1 MKTFRILASVGSAL
15 SLCALFGCQSKPADK
30 IVAQVGAEKIY
41 QSDVDFLKRAS
52 RSFAEP
58 GQEKA
63 ALENIIEARMIYQ
76 EAKKLVGEENPNIQ
90 QTMVNLQDRFLMRA
104 FDEFYVSQNLCHTD
118 AALQEYF
125 DKNKALFAKDS
136 CNRLSDCR
144 ENVAKQLYLKENSG
158 TLQGYTKRL
167 LDAQTISKVELAYV
181 VSADTALVNK
191 AFADLDSRKVP
202 LADIQGL
209 KQETLL
215 SNSREGVMA
224 VDSVREIL
232 FGKDSLAVG
241 EVRLIQGPSTSV
253 ALKVLLRRAPD
264 VLPEEGRDSV
274 IAERFVMEFKN
285 LMAGHSG
292 DSLLQAR
299 YKYRLEPIR
308 YPEVQKYYDA
318 HAAEFNGA
326 PLDSVT
332 LEIESKISGGKD
344 LPLDSNYVL
353 ATIDGKP
360 FVTEKDVRGLYL
372 ELPERL
378 RPQYPRRRRVQMIST
393 WKLKALAARDA
404 GLDKTDLFNKLQLMA
419 KMSFY
424 RKAFS
429 DSLAKNG
436 FFTPEDSLKTV
447 FAKYGA
453 AIFPNAT
460 LEQVSGD
467 MGVFAQTPDKAFLY
481 EYYREQD
488 KLPKTENLDSI
499 KVLVYKGAAAG
510 FARSWFERFR
520 REAFKKYPVS
530 VIDKFYLP
538 REDLFSTED
547 LRARADSM
555 YANRNLS
562 GAWLT
567 WERIKDLSVDEEDSL
582 YARSILELAKL
593 DAERGKF
600 AESEKEYAAFLAM
613 WPESPFAE
621 KAMFARGFQLR
632 ENLKKD
638 TAALAVLTQFMEKY
652 PKSDLRESVEWLI
665 KDIQSGGKLSEELNR
680 KISEQE

>member
-209 KQETLL
+209 KRETLL

-253 ALKVLLRRAPD
+253 A
-264 VLPEEGRDSV
+264 
-274 IAERFVMEFKN
+274 
-285 LMAGHSG
+285 
-292 DSLLQAR
+292 
-299 YKYRLEPIR
+299 
-308 YPEVQKYYDA
+308 
-318 HAAEFNGA
+318 
-326 PLDSVT
+326 
-332 LEIESKISGGKD
+332 
-344 LPLDSNYVL
+344 
-353 ATIDGKP
+353 
-360 FVTEKDVRGLYL
+360 
-372 ELPERL
+372 
-378 RPQYPRRRRVQMIST
+378 
-393 WKLKALAARDA
+393 
-404 GLDKTDLFNKLQLMA
+404 
-419 KMSFY
+419 
-424 RKAFS
+424 
-429 DSLAKNG
+429 
-436 FFTPEDSLKTV
+436 
-447 FAKYGA
+447 
-453 AIFPNAT
+453 
-460 LEQVSGD
+460 
-467 MGVFAQTPDKAFLY
+467 
-481 EYYREQD
+481 
-488 KLPKTENLDSI
+488 
-499 KVLVYKGAAAG
+499 
-510 FARSWFERFR
+510 
-520 REAFKKYPVS
+520 
-530 VIDKFYLP
+530 
-538 REDLFSTED
+538 
-547 LRARADSM
+547 
-555 YANRNLS
+555 
-562 GAWLT
+562 
-567 WERIKDLSVDEEDSL
+567 
-582 YARSILELAKL
+582 
-593 DAERGKF
+593 
-600 AESEKEYAAFLAM
+600 
-613 WPESPFAE
+613 
-621 KAMFARGFQLR
+621 
-632 ENLKKD
+632 
-638 TAALAVLTQFMEKY
+638 
-652 PKSDLRESVEWLI
+652 
-665 KDIQSGGKLSEELNR
+665 
-680 KISEQE
+680 